1 VVWVRDWDLEDLVS
15 KVVEDSSTL
24 KSVEVLTTTELSK
37 TIIRTVR
44 AGGVRTQTR
53 ILRTN
58 EEVIDAMDNMAYNQ
72 EELEWIKKE
81 VHSRLGIL
89 QSEKRQ
95 KKELTI
101 SNFITVAPAWNC
113 NKVIRAQPKLCS
125 FPV

>member
-1 VVWVRDWDLEDLVS
+1 MIIKEFDNGKLFLDEKENKLYIQTADRVVWVRDWDLEDLVS

-24 KSVEVLTTTELSK
+24 ESVEVLTTTDLSK

-58 EEVIDAMDNMAYNQ
+58 EEVRDAMENMAYNQ

-81 VHSRLGIL
+81 VHSKLGI
-89 QSEKRQ
+89 
-95 KKELTI
+95 
-101 SNFITVAPAWNC
+101 V
-113 NKVIRAQPKLCS
+113 
-125 FPV
+125 